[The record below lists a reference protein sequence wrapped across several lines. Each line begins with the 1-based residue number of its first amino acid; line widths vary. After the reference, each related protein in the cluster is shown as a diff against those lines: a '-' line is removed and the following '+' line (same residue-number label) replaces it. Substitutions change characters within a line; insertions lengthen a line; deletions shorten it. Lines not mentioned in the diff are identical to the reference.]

1 MHRDTKVRIKQ
12 AIKKGARDTLS
23 KEVLACILS
32 LLVGEDGGR
41 GDTWLPPHIH
51 TAKRTTCLG
60 GKEVI
65 LYNAAKMS
73 VEEAMESDGYGTN
86 VMVLEESQFNSFF
99 TKP

>member
-12 AIKKGARDTLS
+12 AIKNGALDTLS

-51 TAKRTTCLG
+51 TAKRTT
-60 GKEVI
+60 
-65 LYNAAKMS
+65 
-73 VEEAMESDGYGTN
+73 
-86 VMVLEESQFNSFF
+86 
-99 TKP
+99 